1 MVAVMSRQRLFP
13 PGWSPAL
20 PGKSS
25 RCLVAAILGL
35 YIAAADGQVLRF
47 TEDRYGDK
55 LVPLG
60 YPVPLPVES
69 LSAVDGFRSYA
80 SLQAQLSA
88 LALTS
93 ADIVE
98 EAIGTT
104 IAGRAIYAYRLG
116 DADTTTAE
124 GFAEPSALINGTIHP
139 REWASPE
146 VVAAVVE
153 RFAER
158 ANDGGFYRYL
168 LDNLSLVIIP
178 VLNVDGFLQTQ
189 RYPDETL
196 QTEFPDDPQPREQTN
211 QPPEYRNY
219 PRDGRMRRKNMRGV
233 DEVLCAA
240 GEAGC
245 VTDGMLGVD
254 LNRNSDSQFFDSGN
268 QNSDYP
274 RSLLY
279 HGGSRGSEPET
290 QALYAAA
297 ALAPRSRLRFYSDT
311 HSFGR
316 VFFGVNT
323 GNPRRDAITRTL
335 AERMSA
341 ATGGVG
347 RYPYDPTPPDYGI
360 GSTDEYFGFG
370 EQIPTYTLEIEPTVN
385 GAADYGAFGYHHD
398 GFILPAAQ
406 IARVR
411 RELADAYSLGLYRM
425 AGPPTLLAAEIR
437 RVDSGEIVY
446 AARWQRSGD
455 SRTQQIDAQTAL
467 AADVDYR
474 LWLAF
479 DKPMRVRDAQGNV
492 VAFRGQTATL
502 APSIAIEGLSAS
514 GASFAQ
520 NLAATADGW
529 RASGSG
535 APDGTLRYADDAYA
549 IDFRLP
555 ASLPLANARRINL
568 RVDVQDASGQKL
580 DANPAT
586 PIDWSAGWTGYDDE
600 QGRSDTDTGGA
611 DRTLRIID
619 DGSPEPGGG
628 GGGGAF
634 GALGLI
640 AVLLLRALRSARR
653 AR

>member
-1 MVAVMSRQRLFP
+1 MAAVVSR
-13 PGWSPAL
+13 
-20 PGKSS
+20 KSGRS
-25 RCLVAAILGL
+25 LVAALLGL
-35 YIAAADGQVLRF
+35 HIATAGGQVLRF
-47 TEDRYGDK
+47 TEDHDGDK

-69 LSAVDGFRSYA
+69 LSAVEGFRSYA

-98 EAIGTT
+98 EEIGTT

-124 GFAEPSALINGTIHP
+124 GFAEPSALINGTIHA

-146 VVAAVVE
+146 VVSALVE

-158 ANDGGFYRYL
+158 ANDGGVHRYL

-189 RYPDETL
+189 RYPDATL
-196 QTEFPDDPQPREQTN
+196 QTEFPGDPQPADQTG

-240 GEAGC
+240 GDAGC
-245 VTDGMLGVD
+245 VADGMLGID
-254 LNRNSDSQFFDSGN
+254 LNRNNEPFFASGN
-268 QNSDYP
+268 QNSGDA
-274 RSLLY
+274 RALL
-279 HGGSRGSEPET
+279 HRGDAPGSEPET

-297 ALAPRSRLRFYSDT
+297 AMAPQSRLRFYSDT

-323 GNPRRDAITRTL
+323 GNARRDALTRML

-341 ATGGVG
+341 ATTGAVN

-370 EQIPTYTLEIEPTVN
+370 GQIPAYTLEIEPTGN
-385 GAADYGAFGYHHD
+385 GAADYGSFGYHHD
-398 GFILPAAQ
+398 GFILPASQ

-411 RELADAYSLGLYRM
+411 EELADAYSLGLYRM
-425 AGPPTLLAAEIR
+425 AGPPALLAAEIR
-437 RVDSGEIVY
+437 RLDSGGIVY

-455 SRTQQIDAQTAL
+455 SRALQIEARGTL
-467 AADVDYR
+467 AADLDYR

-479 DKPMRVRDAQGNV
+479 DKPMRLRDAQGNI

-514 GASFAQ
+514 GASFSE
-520 NLAATADGW
+520 NLATTEAGW

-535 APDGTLRYADDAYA
+535 APDGMLRYADDAYA

-586 PIDWSAGWTGYDDE
+586 PVDWSAGWTGYDDE

-611 DRTLRIID
+611 DRRLRIID
-619 DGSPEPGGG
+619 DGSPESGGGGG

-634 GALGLI
+634 GALGPI